1 MAAVLNWTEDEL
13 FPGDYVAHHGHKTF
27 VISWVTD
34 AFRSPERQRRGFRL
48 VVWGSQGIDNR
59 PLMDET
65 GIDSI
70 ERAKEMAE
78 QFLSKRIAA
87 KAAVRQRREIRQ
99 ASRKTKP
106 MSGASQ
112 SQ

>member
-1 MAAVLNWTEDEL
+1 MAAALNWTEDEL
-13 FPGDYVAHHGHKTF
+13 FPGDYVAQHRHKTF

-65 GIDSI
+65 GIDSL

-78 QFLSKRIAA
+78 QFLANRIAA
-87 KAAVRQRREIRQ
+87 KAAVRHRREIRQ

-106 MSGASQ
+106 MSGATQ